1 MLKKQ
6 KKVIDLSLQNYN
18 SQIELR
24 DKQLEMNK
32 QQTQNYQKLAEEAS
46 NRQIPEKKMQEP
58 YVAPVQPSSP
68 SSQPLVAN
76 NVSYGQPTSVTPY
89 ILEISQLIIIH
100 HLMLSLYLH

>member
-1 MLKKQ
+1 LNWLCWKTEEGNRF
-6 KKVIDLSLQNYN
+6 VAQNYN

-58 YVAPVQPSSP
+58 YVSS
-68 SSQPLVAN
+68 
-76 NVSYGQPTSVTPY
+76 TT
-89 ILEISQLIIIH
+89 IITIITTISCK
-100 HLMLSLYLH
+100 

>member
-1 MLKKQ
+1 
-6 KKVIDLSLQNYN
+6 LSLQNYN